1 VRSVA
6 ALAAVFLLFFCAL
19 PTTAEAS
26 PGGLRLALTD
36 MSPRVVTADGPSTLT
51 VTGTLVN
58 DGPDPVTDLQVRIQ
72 RGNPLTTDGQLR
84 DAVDGDAPTDSAVSP
99 FEDLA
104 DELAPGGRLPVRLTV
119 PLRGSGLALEATGV
133 HELLVNVNGTPAGR
147 DRARLAAARML
158 LPVLGLP
165 GAGPAK
171 VRADPAPITV
181 LYPIAE
187 PPHRIATVPGSPPLL
202 DNDALAASFATT
214 GRLGGM
220 VAALAQR
227 APVGSPVRA
236 GLCLAVDPDLVETA
250 SVMSQGYQVVGRGGV
265 AIAGAGATVAGQWL
279 AQLAAAAEGGCVV
292 ALPYADADLV
302 ALTRGGLGD
311 AAGRAL
317 GPGRQILSTLLST
330 PVPADIAWP
339 ADGMLDNP
347 TLDVVQA
354 SGARSVL
361 LSADAVTGRVRSGV
375 VSLAGRPVSALLT
388 DPLLTRAATAPSAT
402 PTAPG
407 PGAAATAESLSG
419 SDGPLATQD
428 LLGAVAYRAGGS
440 APVVVAPPH
449 QWRTDGAGARAL
461 LDAVGALVDAGLVN
475 PVGLAAAAAASAAAT
490 PVRPD
495 PPVAAAEVPA
505 SAVSTI
511 ADAARDLTD
520 LRSAVVDGNV
530 GITADQLFAPLQ
542 LGLLRGASAA
552 YREAPAAA
560 QDAASAVLAQVD
572 AIRNS
577 IRVLEPPNPYAL
589 GSSDA
594 PLPITVANALPVTVR
609 VRVELASTSGLRVN
623 PIDVQQIPPLGR
635 RQVSVNAQVTR
646 AGQFTVDAAVRTP
659 AGGLLGPPSHLKVR
673 STAYGT
679 ITGWLTAI
687 AGGLLVLLAARRV
700 WRRVRGEAERPT
712 ARVAPTPPRLEPP
725 ADPADPTVRLPIP
738 SHGPAPPDRAPP
750 QVERAAPMPDPRPTA
765 PLVQQMPPERS
776 RQAPSPRLR
785 APAAPRPDPRPTA
798 PGAPQASP
806 PLGRIPT
813 RAQDRLSTVDSR
825 PVPAPDPRPTATPT
839 PRPVPTPDPLP
850 MPAPDPL
857 STATP
862 ASRSDPQPVAQAGPR
877 PIPPLHQ
884 LPPPGSVP
892 PSRPPSPPT
901 PPLVA
906 APEDVA
912 PTERLPRPPTPPR
925 PAP

>member
-1 VRSVA
+1 MRSVA

-19 PTTAEAS
+19 PTTAAAS
-26 PGGLRLALTD
+26 PGGLRLVLTD
-36 MSPRVVTADGPSTLT
+36 MSPRVVTADGPGMLT

-58 DGPDPVTDLQVRIQ
+58 DGPDPVTDLQVRVQ

-84 DAVDGDAPTDSAVSP
+84 DALDGDAPTDSAVSP
-99 FEDLA
+99 FKDLA
-104 DELAPGGRLPVRLTV
+104 GGLPPGGRLPVSLSV
-119 PLRGSGLALEATGV
+119 PLRGSGLGLDATGV

-147 DRARLAAARML
+147 DRARLAAARL
-158 LPVLGLP
+158 LMPVLGLP
-165 GAGPAK
+165 GAGPATA
-171 VRADPAPITV
+171 RADPTPITV

-236 GLCLAVDPDLVETA
+236 GLCLAIDPDLVETA

-265 AIAGAGATVAGQWL
+265 AIPGAGATAAGQWL
-279 AQLAAAAEGGCVV
+279 TQLAAVAKGGCVV

-302 ALTRGGLGD
+302 ALTRGGLID
-311 AAGRAL
+311 AATRAL
-317 GPGRQILSTLLST
+317 GTGRQILSTLLAT

-339 ADGMLDNP
+339 ADGTLDNP
-347 TLDVVQA
+347 TLDVAAA
-354 SGARSVL
+354 SGARTVL
-361 LSADAVTGRVRSGV
+361 LSADAVTGRARSGV

-388 DPLLTRAATAPSAT
+388 DPLLTRAATAASAT
-402 PTAPG
+402 PNTPG
-407 PGAAATAESLSG
+407 PGAAATADSLAG
-419 SDGPLATQD
+419 NDGPLATQD

-440 APVVVAPPH
+440 APVVSPIVVAPPH

-461 LDAVGALVDAGLVN
+461 LDAVDALVDAGVVE
-475 PVGLAAAAAASAAAT
+475 PVGLADAAAGTAAAT
-490 PVRPD
+490 AVRPD
-495 PPVAAAEVPA
+495 PPVAGAEVPG
-505 SAVSTI
+505 SAVSTL
-511 ADAARDLTD
+511 ANAARDLTD

-659 AGGLLGPPSHLKVR
+659 SGGLLGPPSHLKVR

-712 ARVAPTPPRLEPP
+712 ARVAPTPPPREPP
-725 ADPADPTVRLPIP
+725 AEPVGPTVRLPIP

-750 QVERAAPMPDPRPTA
+750 QVERPAPPPEPTA
-765 PLVQQMPPERS
+765 PLVQRMPRERS
-776 RQAPSPRLR
+776 PAPNRV
-785 APAAPRPDPRPTA
+785 PATPPPDPLPTA
-798 PGAPQASP
+798 PGAPP
-806 PLGRIPT
+806 PGRVPT
-813 RAQDRLSTVDSR
+813 RAQDRLSTVDAR
-825 PVPAPDPRPTATPT
+825 PLTAPDPLPTPTPQTAPPRTPRPLSPPDPLPTATP
-839 PRPVPTPDPLP
+839 
-850 MPAPDPL
+850 AP
-857 STATP
+857 
-862 ASRSDPQPVAQAGPR
+862 RSDDAQAGPR
-877 PIPPLHQ
+877 PIPPPHQ
-884 LPPPGSVP
+884 LPSPGSTP
-892 PSRPPSPPT
+892 PSAT
-901 PPLVA
+901 PPLLA

-925 PAP
+925 PGP